1 MQVTTLVFENLVSNT
16 KLVGKIVSDRNLTM
30 TSLEVSE
37 LIAYIRFALEKLYRP
52 LGDVR
57 STLMEKVMKKLAWL
71 EYGKLEDVKKTI
83 ETDYSPISLTAD
95 FNVTEYNFL
104 ITYIVKIINNT
115 LTPFNLSLT
124 QELIDENNKVLFD
137 IVAPKTRF
145 LTLLS

>member
-16 KLVGKIVSDRNLTM
+16 KLVGKIVSDKNLTM
-30 TSLEVSE
+30 TSLEVSA
-37 LIAYIRFALEKLYRP
+37 LVAYIRFALEKLYRP

-57 STLMEKVMKKLAWL
+57 STLMEKVMKKLDWL
-71 EYGKLEDVKKTI
+71 EYGNIDDVKKAI
-83 ETDYSPISLTAD
+83 EKDYAPINLTAG

-115 LTPFNLSLT
+115 LTPFILSLT

-137 IVAPKTRF
+137 IVSPNTRF
-145 LTLLS
+145 LTLLV

>member
-30 TSLEVSE
+30 TSLEVSA

-52 LGDVR
+52 FGDVR
-57 STLMEKVMKKLAWL
+57 STAMEKVMKKLAWL
-71 EYGKLEDVKKTI
+71 EYGKIEDVKKAI

-137 IVAPKTRF
+137 IISPNTRF

>member
-30 TSLEVSE
+30 TSLEVSA

-57 STLMEKVMKKLAWL
+57 STLMEKVMKKLDWL
-71 EYGKLEDVKKTI
+71 EYGNIDDVKKAI
-83 ETDYSPISLTAD
+83 EKDYASINLTAG

-115 LTPFNLSLT
+115 LTPFILSLT

-137 IVAPKTRF
+137 IVSPNTRF
-145 LTLLS
+145 LTLLV

>member
-16 KLVGKIVSDRNLTM
+16 KLVGKIISDKNLTM
-30 TSLEVSE
+30 TSIEVSA

-71 EYGKLEDVKKTI
+71 EYGKIEDVKKDI
-83 ETDYSPISLTAD
+83 EKDYSPISLTAD

-115 LTPFNLSLT
+115 LTSFNLSLT

-137 IVAPKTRF
+137 IVSPNTRF

>member
-30 TSLEVSE
+30 TSIEVSA